1 MFEEYKKVIPELVL
15 DSSYKLKYELE
26 AKDKK
31 INDLLA
37 KQNEVSVLKSQM
49 SEIQE
54 HIKNLKTSF

>member
-1 MFEEYKKVIPELVL
+1 MLVL

-54 HIKNLKTSF
+54 HIKNLKTRF

>member
-1 MFEEYKKVIPELVL
+1 MLVL

-37 KQNEVSVLKSQM
+37 KQNEVSVLKSRLA
-49 SEIQE
+49 EIE
-54 HIKNLKTSF
+54 AHLGNITT

>member
-54 HIKNLKTSF
+54 HIKNLKA

>member
-1 MFEEYKKVIPELVL
+1 MKKTLKQIPELVL

-54 HIKNLKTSF
+54 HIKNLKA